1 MSKNQSRGLKLR
13 QTHNIFCKDDPNY
26 LSEYNEEY
34 IP

>member
-1 MSKNQSRGLKLR
+1 MSKNQSRGLILR
-13 QTHNIFCKDDPNY
+13 QAHNIFGKDDPNY

>member
-1 MSKNQSRGLKLR
+1 MSKNKSRGLKLR
-13 QTHNIFCKDDPNY
+13 QAHYILDRDDPNY